1 MNMNLGALKSL
12 FFFLFISFSPPL
24 FSQYIENKKAKIK
37 ILDKITTK
45 VETFEIKVNDSINF
59 NSLVVEIFACYR
71 NPPEDIPENYVLL
84 KIYDKIINSEDKA
97 IYQGWMIS
105 SSPSTTP
112 LEHPIYDLW
121 LIECK

>member
-24 FSQYIENKKAKIK
+24 FSQYIENKKAEIK

-45 VETFEIKVNDSINF
+45 VETFEIDVNDSLNF
-59 NSLVVEIFACYR
+59 NSLFIEIFACYK
-71 NPPEDIPENYVLL
+71 NPPEDIPENFVLL
-84 KIYDKIINSEDKA
+84 KIYDKIINSEDQA

-105 SSPSTTP
+105 SSPSITP
-112 LEHPIYDLW
+112 LEHPIFDLW
-121 LIECK
+121 LVECK

>member
-24 FSQYIENKKAKIK
+24 FSQYIESNKAEIK

-45 VETFEIKVNDSINF
+45 VETFEINVNDSIIF
-59 NSLVVEIFACYR
+59 NSLYIEIFACYK
-71 NPPEDIPENYVLL
+71 NPPEIIPEDFVLL
-84 KIYDKIINSEDKA
+84 KIYDKIINLENQA

-105 SSPSTTP
+105 SSPSSTP
-112 LEHPIYDLW
+112 LEHPIYDVW
-121 LIECK
+121 LVKCE

>member
-12 FFFLFISFSPPL
+12 FFFLFICFSPPL
-24 FSQYIENKKAKIK
+24 FSQYIESKKAKIK

-59 NSLVVEIFACYR
+59 NSLFIEIFACYR
-71 NPPEDIPENYVLL
+71 NLPEDIPENYVLL

-121 LIECK
+121 LVECK

>member
-24 FSQYIENKKAKIK
+24 FSQYIENKKAEIK

-59 NSLVVEIFACYR
+59 NSLFIEIFACYKF
-71 NPPEDIPENYVLL
+71 PPEDIPENFVLL
-84 KIYDKIINSEDKA
+84 KIYDKIINSEDQA

-121 LIECK
+121 LVECK